1 MNNPLDS
8 SVQGNPT
15 HALKVVI
22 IGGGGHAKVV
32 IDAMQRSATHILA
45 GILSTGNETEVY
57 GVPVLGGDDL
67 LPTLRDQGIEGFF
80 VAIGSNVVR
89 RKLFDKAVAAGLTP
103 VNVIHPSAVIS
114 PHVTLG
120 SGIVVMANGVINPG
134 STIGDNVII
143 NTGTTVDHDADIGA
157 DVHIAP
163 GSHLAGNVTVGAG
176 SFLGVGTVVIPG
188 ITIGQRV
195 VIGAGTAVYRN
206 LPDDAKV
213 VGGAMRYLSAMEDST
228 DPLSGQS

>member
-1 MNNPLDS
+1 MNSTQVNPRTGL
-8 SVQGNPT
+8 N
-15 HALKVVI
+15 VI
-22 IGGGGHAKVV
+22 VIGGGGHAKVV
-32 IDAMQRSATHILA
+32 IDAMQQAGTHRIA
-45 GILSTGNETEVY
+45 GILSTGTETEVF
-57 GVPVLGGDDL
+57 GVPVIGDDDL
-67 LPTLRDQGIEGFF
+67 LPSLRDQGIDGVFI
-80 VAIGSNVVR
+80 AIGRNDVR

-120 SGIVVMANGVINPG
+120 RGIVVMANGVVNPG
-134 STIGDNVII
+134 SKIGDNVII
-143 NTGTTVDHDADIGA
+143 NTGATVDHDADIGA

-188 ITIGQRV
+188 VKIGQRV
-195 VIGAGTAVYRN
+195 IVGAGTAVYRN

-213 VGGAMRYLSAMEDST
+213 VGGAMRYLSAVEDAT
-228 DPLSGQS
+228 DPATGQS

>member
-1 MNNPLDS
+1 MER
-8 SVQGNPT
+8 GNPVN
-15 HALKVVI
+15 ALNVI
-22 IGGGGHAKVV
+22 VIGGGGHAKVV
-32 IDAMQRSATHILA
+32 IDAMQQAGTHRTA
-45 GILSTGNETEVY
+45 GILSTGTENEVF

-67 LPTLRDQGIEGFF
+67 LPNLRDQGIDGVFI
-80 VAIGSNVVR
+80 AIGSNSVR

-103 VNVIHPSAVIS
+103 VNIIHPSAVIS

-120 SGIVVMANGVINPG
+120 RGIVVMANAVINPG
-134 STIGDNVII
+134 SKIGDNVII
-143 NTGTTVDHDADIGA
+143 NTGATVDHDADIGA

-188 ITIGQRV
+188 ITLGQRV

-213 VGGAMRYLSAMEDST
+213 VGGAMRYLSAVEDAT
-228 DPLSGQS
+228 DPAGGQD